1 MVLVAAISFSAGS
14 AAAFGDVDPKKGEAI
29 LALKERGIVSGVG
42 GDRFA
47 PDQDMTYA
55 EGLSLVMKGLLQG
68 AVGEREADPT
78 AGPWY
83 AGLVEQA
90 KTVGLP
96 LPAGVDPSAS
106 LTEEE
111 FASLLNAALTAA
123 APDRTLPEAGKPA
136 GPSKVTRAKAAEW
149 VYQAIRFLETAPA
162 IPITSDRITP
172 SRCSGC
178 WAAAL
183 PETWRDCRMR
193 SWPSSPALPITR

>member
-1 MVLVAAISFSAGS
+1 MKKTVWIPLVLVAAISFSAGS

-90 KTVGLP
+90 KTVGLLFRPASTLPRP
-96 LPAGVDPSAS
+96 LPRR
-106 LTEEE
+106 
-111 FASLLNAALTAA
+111 SLL
-123 APDRTLPEAGKPA
+123 
-136 GPSKVTRAKAAEW
+136 
-149 VYQAIRFLETAPA
+149 
-162 IPITSDRITP
+162 
-172 SRCSGC
+172 RC
-178 WAAAL
+178 
-183 PETWRDCRMR
+183 
-193 SWPSSPALPITR
+193 